1 MNLKHAQPTIETVI
15 KKEQIDNW
23 DIINSVDFFKG
34 QEDSQTRLML
44 FEKRRFI
51 LNEFKNGRQPYLCSY
66 CKIPV
71 KICGGEG
78 LKMQSLHFR
87 HMRHSAECI
96 FDSKKELSKEEVLC
110 IKFNGAKE
118 SFKHEFLKNKI
129 CNILENSINPPLK
142 VEIEKVFRD
151 KMISKE
157 WRKPDVLAHFSD
169 KRIAF
174 ELQISTT
181 FVNVIIDRDEFYKS
195 HNTYLIWIFDEFYTE
210 FEKQTFSQTD
220 ILIANNYNVFVFDNE
235 VQMISESA
243 KKMYLKCYYIDYSIE
258 NNQLSNPEWKIE
270 IINLDDLQYKEDY
283 RIYYFDCKGKK
294 KQLLN
299 QIESKIS
306 INSNI
311 IIEEVEDLDNKL
323 ESNLDYLN
331 SKTPRINNKGQ
342 KVENEFSNLVSI
354 AKQCEENNLSVEFSF
369 QLKRLDDIEIIDF
382 SYYTENLIKEWYFES
397 KSKHFLDYVFR
408 LSPIL
413 INFELLT
420 FHGISPLCTLLYKGF
435 DKDIFYIFLYSFF
448 KKGYNPHPNDKSII
462 ESNIKHLLKKNNLDE
477 DEMDELEKHSI
488 SLQFVRLFNAK
499 RNNFDLLYN
508 SRTRGFILKVLSV
521 LMNRIIGS
529 RRDNFKSLTN
539 DVISFNSE
547 FSHLFIIAMHSENG
561 KKNDYGKNGEKIISQ
576 LNMYVLNRDLDFIFP
591 IIFPSVD
598 WKIDNNIF

>member
-1 MNLKHAQPTIETVI
+1 MNVKHAYPTIETVI
-15 KKEQIDNW
+15 NKEQIDKW
-23 DIINSVDFFKG
+23 EVIKSVDFFKG

-129 CNILENSINPPLK
+129 YKILENSINPPLK
-142 VEIEKVFRD
+142 VEIEKVYRD
-151 KMISKE
+151 IMISKE

-181 FVNVIIDRDEFYKS
+181 FIDVIINRDEFYKS
-195 HNTYLIWIFDEFYTE
+195 HSTYLLWIFDEFYTE

-235 VQMISESA
+235 VQVLSESA

-270 IINLDDLQYKEDY
+270 IITLDDLQYKEDY
-283 RIYYFDCKGKK
+283 RIYYSDSKGKRE
-294 KQLLN
+294 QLLN
-299 QIESKIS
+299 QFKSVKS
-306 INSNI
+306 IGNGNVNEEKKSSLLLDLNNAIANTTSFSENKYETLVSLAKRSEEDDIFTQFSNELKYLDDLE
-311 IIEEVEDLDNKL
+311 IIEFSSCLEV
-323 ESNLDYLN
+323 
-331 SKTPRINNKGQ
+331 
-342 KVENEFSNLVSI
+342 
-354 AKQCEENNLSVEFSF
+354 
-369 QLKRLDDIEIIDF
+369 
-382 SYYTENLIKEWYFES
+382 LISEWYFNSNS
-397 KSKHFLDYVFR
+397 KQFLDYIFR
-408 LSPIL
+408 KSPLI
-413 INFELLT
+413 INFHSLAFPLT
-420 FHGISPLCTLLYKGF
+420 SPLCSLLEMGHEK
-435 DKDIFYIFLYSFF
+435 KIFYDYLYSFF
-448 KKGYNPHPNDKSII
+448 KKGYYHYNEDKYLIENHLRSLLSNDILVEFSIDKLEEYSI
-462 ESNIKHLLKKNNLDE
+462 ALQYIRLQDANNE
-477 DEMDELEKHSI
+477 
-488 SLQFVRLFNAK
+488 
-499 RNNFDLLYN
+499 NFEVLHN
-508 SRTRGFILKVLSV
+508 FKTRSFILRILSV
-521 LMNRIIGS
+521 LTNKIIGS
-529 RRDNFKSLTN
+529 KSNNFRSLTN

-547 FSHLFIIAMHSENG
+547 FSHLYIIAMRTKNG
-561 KKNDYGKNGEKIISQ
+561 IRNDYGENGEKIISQ
-576 LNMYVLNRDLDFIFP
+576 LNNYLLNRDLDSIFP
-591 IIFPSVD
+591 IIFPSIV
-598 WKIDNNIF
+598 WKTD